1 MNVRELG
8 AQRHDHFT
16 AADKLIR
23 AARESGKDLAG
34 AELEQYNKHIQDIK
48 NIDHLIALSERTD
61 PIPTSGQPGFIDW
74 TRVGNPGAAQPTN
87 GNSPLI
93 RRDAVELWADS
104 RTGRPIPVLKPGQ
117 RMSALVPQAPGSD
130 DPLSLERYL
139 RGLITGRWEGAQR
152 ERELQASMGEGGS
165 GTYLVPTPMSLQIID
180 KVRYAS
186 VMLRAGARTVPMSEA
201 SLSMARV
208 ATDMTPAWHTEL
220 AAITASDMTFE
231 RVSFAAQT
239 LAAIGIV
246 SVELIEDAIV
256 DTVVS
261 DAIAKVLAL
270 ELDRACLRGSG
281 TAPEIRGVRN
291 QSNVGVDAS
300 TTFGANGSTISG
312 SAPTGAVAWD
322 WASKAIS
329 TLWGLN
335 ESPTAMIYSART
347 AGLLDLL
354 RASTGE
360 VLVPPPSVAGLQ
372 RFFSNQIPNTLTQG
386 TNNDASEC
394 YFGDFSQALI
404 GMRTEV
410 KLEISRTA
418 SVGATSMFTNM
429 GVGIRAFLRADLQLA
444 RPAAFRVVC
453 GIRG

>member
-1 MNVRELG
+1 MNCNELK
-8 AQRHDHFT
+8 AERHDHLA
-16 AADKLIR
+16 AADKLIK
-23 AARESGKDLAG
+23 AARASGKDLTG
-34 AELEQYNKHIQDIK
+34 ADLEQFQQHTHRMKE
-48 NIDHLIALSERTD
+48 IDNLLDLSERSGGPINRDRSMPGEPGAGLAAPRAGFVPMGFPQAPTAQSEIWTD
-61 PIPTSGQPGFIDW
+61 PK
-74 TRVGNPGAAQPTN
+74 
-87 GNSPLI
+87 
-93 RRDAVELWADS
+93 
-104 RTGRPIPVLKPGQ
+104 TGRLIPVLKAEQ
-117 RMSALVPQAPGSD
+117 RMAELVEGHEPVSVD
-130 DPLSLERYL
+130 RYL
-139 RGLITGRWEGAQR
+139 RALITGKWNGAER
-152 ERELQASMGEGGS
+152 EREIHASMGEGSS
-165 GTYLVPTPMSLQIID
+165 GTYLVPTPFSTQIID
-180 KVRYAS
+180 KVRNNS
-186 VMLRAGARTVPMSEA
+186 VMVRSGARTVPMEA
-201 SLSMARV
+201 ATLNMARV
-208 ATDMTPAWHTEL
+208 ATDMTPQWHTEL
-220 AAITASDMTFE
+220 AALTGSDMTFE
-231 RVSFAAQT
+231 RITFTAQT
-239 LAAIGIV
+239 LAALGYC
-246 SVELIEDAIV
+246 SVELAEDSAV
-256 DTVVS
+256 GTVIS

-281 TAPEIRGVRN
+281 TLPEIKGIRN
-291 QSNVGVDAS
+291 QTGVGVDAN
-300 TTFGANGSTISG
+300 TLFGANGSTISG

-360 VLVPPPSVAGLQ
+360 VLGPPPSVAALQ
-372 RFFSNQIPNTLTQG
+372 RFFSNQIPNNLTQG

-404 GMRTEV
+404 GMRTELV
-410 KLEISRTA
+410 LEFSRQA